1 MSLSLHQ
8 NDGYDK
14 DDRSMM
20 LGLIVMTAAML
31 VGFVGLAYVVYKRFQ
46 RSKNYKWGYAQLITP
61 DQKLMQNDYN

>member
-1 MSLSLHQ
+1 
-8 NDGYDK
+8 
-14 DDRSMM
+14 MM